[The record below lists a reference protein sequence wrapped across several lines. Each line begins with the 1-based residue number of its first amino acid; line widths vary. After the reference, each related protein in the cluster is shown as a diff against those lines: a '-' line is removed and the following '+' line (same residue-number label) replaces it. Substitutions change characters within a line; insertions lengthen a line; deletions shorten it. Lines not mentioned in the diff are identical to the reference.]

1 MPLRALLAALTLTL
15 LGGCYVLASAKG
27 QLELN
32 TRRVPVATLLARPD
46 TPERLRHW
54 LEVATKVRDFAS
66 AELGLPDNK
75 SYRSY
80 ADVGR
85 RYVVWNVF
93 AAPEFSVEAKTWCFP
108 VAGCVAYRGYF
119 AEPPARRFAQ
129 GLEAKGFDA
138 MVAGVAAYSTLGHF
152 DDPVLN
158 TMLDWDD
165 VELAALLFHELA
177 HQLLYVKNDTE
188 FNESFASVVENE
200 GVRRWLAHEG
210 RSAAL
215 AGFLEREARYR
226 GVATLLGDAR
236 ARLHELYAQ
245 ALPAAQLREGK
256 RAEFERLRQAYH
268 ERRNELG
275 SGYDWMFGPALNNA
289 TLVSVGTYQDCA
301 PGLEARLR
309 ASSSLEGFYAGV
321 RALARLSMSERHRA
335 VCGPSAVAPPTV
347 AP

>member
-1 MPLRALLAALTLTL
+1 MPLRVLLAVLTCTL

-32 TRRVPVATLLARPD
+32 ARRVPIATLLARPD

-54 LEVATKVRDFAS
+54 LEVATDVRDFAS
-66 AELGLPDNK
+66 RELALPDNK

-93 AAPEFSVEAKTWCFP
+93 AASEFSVDPKTWCFP

-119 AEPPARRFAQ
+119 GEAQARRFAA
-129 GLEAKGFDA
+129 GLKAKGFDA

-152 DDPVLN
+152 DDPVLS

-188 FNESFASVVENE
+188 FDESFASVVENE

-226 GVATLLGDAR
+226 AVATLLGDSR
-236 ARLHELYAQ
+236 ARLKSLYARS
-245 ALPAAQLREGK
+245 LGAAATREAK
-256 RAEFERLRQAYH
+256 RAEFDGLRQAYH
-268 ERRNELG
+268 ERSAEFG
-275 SGYDWMFGPALNNA
+275 GGYDWMFGPDLNNA
-289 TLVSVGTYQDCA
+289 TLVSVGTYQGCA
-301 PGLEARLR
+301 PKLEARLQ
-309 ASSSLEGFYAGV
+309 ASSSLAAFYAEA

-335 VCGPSAVAPPTV
+335 VCGPAIAAPEPVAP
-347 AP
+347 

>member
-1 MPLRALLAALTLTL
+1 MLLRLLLAVLTCALCS
-15 LGGCYVLASAKG
+15 GCYVLASAKG

-32 TRRVPVATLLARPD
+32 ARRVPIATLLARPD

-54 LEVATKVRDFAS
+54 LEVATRVRDFAS
-66 AELGLPDNK
+66 RELALPDNK

-93 AAPEFSVEAKTWCFP
+93 AAPEFSVGPKTWCFP

-119 AEPPARRFAQ
+119 GEAPARRFAA
-129 GLEAKGFDA
+129 GLKAKGFDS
-138 MVAGVAAYSTLGHF
+138 MVTGVAAYSTLGHF
-152 DDPVLN
+152 SDPVLN

-188 FNESFASVVENE
+188 FDESFASVVENE

-226 GVATLLGDAR
+226 EVATLLGEAR
-236 ARLHELYAQ
+236 ARLKTLYAK
-245 ALPAAQLREGK
+245 ALPAAATREAK
-256 RAEFERLRQAYH
+256 REEFERLRGAYH
-268 ERRNELG
+268 ERRSELG
-275 SGYDWMFGPALNNA
+275 TGYEWMFGPELNNA
-289 TLVSVGTYQDCA
+289 TLVSVGTYQGCA

-309 ASSSLEGFYAGV
+309 ASSSLQGFYTDA
-321 RALARLSMSERHRA
+321 RALARLTLGERHRLI
-335 VCGPSAVAPPTV
+335 CGPSAVA
-347 AP
+347 APAIAR

>member
-1 MPLRALLAALTLTL
+1 MPLRVLLAALTCIS

-32 TRRVPVATLLARPD
+32 ARRVPIATLLARPD

-93 AAPEFSVEAKTWCFP
+93 AAPEFSVDPKTWCFP

-119 AEPPARRFAQ
+119 GETRARRFAD
-129 GLEAKGFDA
+129 GLRARGFDA
-138 MVAGVAAYSTLGHF
+138 MVGGVAAYSTLGHF
-152 DDPVLN
+152 NDPVLN

-165 VELAALLFHELA
+165 LELAALLFHELA

-188 FNESFASVVENE
+188 FDESFASVVENE
-200 GVRRWLAHEG
+200 GVKRWLGHEG

-215 AGFLEREARYR
+215 AGFLERESRYR
-226 GVATLLGDAR
+226 EVATLLGDAR
-236 ARLHELYAQ
+236 ARLKTLYASS
-245 ALPAAQLREGK
+245 LPPAELRLKK
-256 RAEFERLRQAYH
+256 RAEFEGLREAFH
-268 ERRNELG
+268 ARRDQLG
-275 SGYDWMFGPALNNA
+275 AGYDWMFGPELNNA
-289 TLVSVGTYQDCA
+289 TLVSVGTYQGCA

-309 ASSSLEGFYAGV
+309 RSATLADFYAEA
-321 RALARLSMSERHRA
+321 RSLARLSLAERHRA
-335 VCGPSAVAPPTV
+335 VCAEVPPAGAP
-347 AP
+347 AAR